1 MIIFNIT
8 FGAEAALVP
17 ELTDFIRETVI
28 PAAENDGFHSFILS
42 KIKPH
47 DPEADANTVSLAL
60 QMRAPS
66 EKVFDEFNNN
76 SIPAVLEMLFRK
88 WGNRVLCFGTR
99 LDVIHDSNRR

>member
-8 FGAEAALVP
+8 FGAEAPLVP
-17 ELTDFIRETVI
+17 ELTDFIRDTVI

-42 KIKPH
+42 RVKSH
-47 DPEADANTVSLAL
+47 DPAGDGNTVSLAL

-66 EKVFDEFNNN
+66 EKVYQEYLENTM
-76 SIPAVLEMLFRK
+76 PTVLEMQFSR
-88 WGNRVLCFGTR
+88 WGDRILCFGTR